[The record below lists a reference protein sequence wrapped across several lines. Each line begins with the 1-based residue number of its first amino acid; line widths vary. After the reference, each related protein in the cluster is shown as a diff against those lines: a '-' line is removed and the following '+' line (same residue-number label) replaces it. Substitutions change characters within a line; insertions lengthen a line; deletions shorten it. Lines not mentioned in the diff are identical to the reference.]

1 MAAPKAHQPQL
12 AEPETPY
19 LRVSHGAYDQDD
31 GDDDGGDGGGRGVS
45 CGEAAAPATTA
56 AGALVGFP
64 GTLPTAPTLDFACEA
79 EGEEPQSPDM

>member
-1 MAAPKAHQPQL
+1 MTSYMTAPKAHQPQL

-64 GTLPTAPTLDFACEA
+64 ATLPTAPTLELRV
-79 EGEEPQSPDM
+79 